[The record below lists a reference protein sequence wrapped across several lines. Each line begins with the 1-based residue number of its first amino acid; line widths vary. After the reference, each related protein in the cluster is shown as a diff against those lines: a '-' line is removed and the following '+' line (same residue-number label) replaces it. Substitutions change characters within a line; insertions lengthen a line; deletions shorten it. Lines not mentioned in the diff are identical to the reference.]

1 LENKSSKPKDQLK
14 NRHSDSLKK
23 SKLTLSQ
30 EMIKKVDVIADADN
44 DDEVRTS
51 VLQNYATATRSYEE
65 FFLKTQYL

>member
-1 LENKSSKPKDQLK
+1 
-14 NRHSDSLKK
+14 
-23 SKLTLSQ
+23 
-30 EMIKKVDVIADADN
+30 MIKKVDVIADADN